1 MPLLLLVLSL
11 PLLSQQ
17 QIAYTTGPNGPLVL
31 DFYNGPGPTPA
42 PAVILLHGGG
52 LTEGTSRSPDTVRLA
67 LLLQSTGFAVFSVN
81 YRLAQDAEFPAA
93 VQDVASAAHWVRT
106 HTRDYGVDARRVA
119 LVGVGEGGYLAALSA
134 VEGAPAAAVVSLA
147 GWSDLRN
154 QRLPEGLRTFLGGA
168 AIESASPAMH
178 ISGKEPPF
186 LLVHGD
192 ADEVTPLEQSVHFQ
206 AALQAAGVP
215 CRLLIVEGGGHDTAT
230 WTARPWEREMV
241 GWLKRALP
249 RK

>member
-1 MPLLLLVLSL
+1 M
-11 PLLSQQ
+11 
-17 QIAYTTGPNGPLVL
+17 
-31 DFYNGPGPTPA
+31 
-42 PAVILLHGGG
+42 
-52 LTEGTSRSPDTVRLA
+52 
-67 LLLQSTGFAVFSVN
+67 FSVN
-81 YRLAQDAEFPAA
+81 YRLAPEAEFPAA

-119 LVGVGEGGYLAALSA
+119 LVGIGEGGYLAALSA
-134 VEGAPAAAVVSLA
+134 VGGAHASAVVSLA

-154 QRLPEGLRTFLGGA
+154 QRLPEGLRAFLGVA
-168 AIESASPAMH
+168 SIESASPAMH

-215 CRLLIVEGGGHDTAT
+215 CRLLIVEGGRHDTAT
-230 WTARPWEREMV
+230 WTGRPWEREMV
-241 GWLKRALP
+241 GWLKRALS